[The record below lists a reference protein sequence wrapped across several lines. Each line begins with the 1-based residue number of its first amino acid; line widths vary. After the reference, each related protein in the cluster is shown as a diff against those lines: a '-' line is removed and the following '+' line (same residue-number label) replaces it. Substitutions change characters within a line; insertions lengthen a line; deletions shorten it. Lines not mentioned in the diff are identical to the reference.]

1 MVVKYPIYPIY
12 RIYPVLYPVLYAAL
26 SCPILPCSV
35 LSHPISSYR
44 ILSISCYLIRSH
56 PFSSYLILSYPV
68 SSYLYNPISPSYPIS
83 FYLSLSHYLILSIQP
98 ILYPTSPYP
107 ILSYPNPIP
116 SYLPYLSYL
125 SYLCFLSYLILSV
138 PIQQHTTRTRH
149 IPHFPRTLHT
159 FTLIPAPPSTL
170 YMLHCKL

>member
-1 MVVKYPIYPIY
+1 MLP
-12 RIYPVLYPVLYAAL
+12 YPVLSCPVLSYLILFHPIAAFLFHAISSDL
-26 SCPILPCSV
+26 S
-35 LSHPISSYR
+35 LSRPISSYR
-44 ILSISCYLIRSH
+44 ILCHPIYITLSH
-56 PFSSYLILSYPV
+56 PLTLSHSTSAYLTISSYLSNLFSILP
-68 SSYLYNPISPSYPIS
+68 
-83 FYLSLSHYLILSIQP
+83 H
-98 ILYPTSPYP
+98 P

-116 SYLPYLSYL
+116 SYRPYLSYL

-138 PIQQHTTRTRH
+138 PIQQHTTRPRH